1 MFEDKMLDLTKDLF
15 VHLSLSAKALKEEEL
30 KNKFISKTSV
40 LSPLEKTSYE
50 SVKPVVIRKEKSM
63 EETIEEVVENPRI
76 KALKKE
82 LEEVEEVFERLK
94 ESGENTDFI
103 YRIEN
108 KIAQL
113 KKMIDEKSYI

>member
-1 MFEDKMLDLTKDLF
+1 MINLTKDLF
-15 VHLSLSAKALKEEEL
+15 VNLSLSAKALKEKQQEQSL
-30 KNKFISKTSV
+30 IPKKPI
-40 LSPLEKTSYE
+40 LSPLEKTSYDT
-50 SVKPVVIRKEKSM
+50 VKPILVQKPRTIEQ
-63 EETIEEVVENPRI
+63 TIEEVVDNPKI
-76 KALKKE
+76 KELKKE
-82 LEEVEEVFERLK
+82 LETVEEVFEKLK